1 MRDYKQY
8 IQEMKA
14 KWTGKK
20 VSYQG
25 EIFTVVDVDYNG
37 GLLLNKK
44 AKYTDTTAVDAA
56 HVKALEDMQ

>member
-1 MRDYKQY
+1 MMRDYKQY

-25 EIFTVVDVDYNG
+25 DIFTVVDVDYNG

-44 AKYTDTTAVDAA
+44 TKYTDTTAVDEA
-56 HVKALEDMQ
+56 HVFLLDN